1 MVRICKIEDLKGN
14 EVLAKQIL
22 SKDLQV
28 LLEKGET
35 IQPKQIARLK
45 DFDIEEVF
53 ILEKEVSKE
62 EKIVI
67 LKEETKEL
75 IKENMKEI
83 MEKLSNG
90 NPLILE
96 KVTAV
101 AEQVIDNVFQ
111 IDEVTEKVYEIK
123 EHNADL
129 YEHAVNV
136 CSLSV
141 ILAIRLNCSKSELN
155 DIAIGALIHD
165 IGLQSME
172 RYYVDINLN
181 LIGPDQIV
189 EYRKHPAY
197 GYSKIEE
204 ESWLPKLSKDIILY
218 HHERIDG
225 SGFPTRISD
234 IEPKI
239 QIVQVCDCFDEMVNG
254 IGYVRRK
261 IHEAIG
267 FLRNSKDIKYSEKIV
282 DAFINFIAVYPIGS
296 IVLTNEKEV
305 GVVIR
310 QNRQY
315 PDRPVI
321 KILKDKQGNVRD
333 GVFVKDLLQENTVFI
348 EKQL

>member
-22 SKDLQV
+22 SKDFQV

-35 IQPKQIARLK
+35 IQSRHIVRLK
-45 DFDIEEVF
+45 EFGIEEVF
-53 ILEKEVSKE
+53 IFEKEVSKE
-62 EKIVI
+62 EKIEI

-83 MEKLSNG
+83 MEKHMNG
-90 NPLILE
+90 NPLILG
-96 KVTAV
+96 KVKAV
-101 AEQVIDNVFQ
+101 AEQVIDSVFQ
-111 IDEVTEKVYEIK
+111 IEEVSEKVYEIK
-123 EHNADL
+123 EHDADL
-129 YEHAVNV
+129 YEHAANV

-141 ILAIRLNCSKSELN
+141 ILAIKLNCSKSELH
-155 DIAIGALIHD
+155 DIAIGALLHD
-165 IGLQSME
+165 IGLQNME
-172 RYYVDINLN
+172 RYYVDKNINSF
-181 LIGPDQIV
+181 GPEQMI
-189 EYRKHPAY
+189 EYRKHSAY

-204 ESWLPKLSKDIILY
+204 ESWLSKVSKDIVLY

-225 SGFPTRISD
+225 SGFPTRKND

-239 QIVQVCDCFDEMVNG
+239 QIVQVCDCFDEMINA
-254 IGYVRRK
+254 IGYIRRK
-261 IHEAIG
+261 THEAIEY
-267 FLRNSKDIKYSEKIV
+267 LRNCKGIKYSDRIV
-282 DAFINFIAVYPIGS
+282 DEFINFIAVYPIGA

-321 KILKDKQGNVRD
+321 KILKDKQGNIKD

>member
-22 SKDLQV
+22 SKDFQV

-35 IQPKQIARLK
+35 IQPRHIARLK
-45 DFDIEEVF
+45 DFGIEEVF
-53 ILEKEVSKE
+53 VLEKEVSRE
-62 EKIVI
+62 EKIEI
-67 LKEETKEL
+67 LKEETKVL

-83 MEKLSNG
+83 MEKHSNG
-90 NPLILE
+90 NPLILG

-111 IDEVTEKVYEIK
+111 IKEVTEKVYEIK
-123 EHNADL
+123 EHDADL
-129 YEHAVNV
+129 YEHATNV

-141 ILAIRLNCSKSELN
+141 ILAIKLNCSKSELN
-155 DIAIGALIHD
+155 DIAIGALLHD

-172 RYYVDINLN
+172 RYYVDVNLN
-181 LIGPDQIV
+181 VFGPDQMI
-189 EYRKHPAY
+189 EYRKHSAY

-204 ESWLPKLSKDIILY
+204 ESWLPKLSKDIVLY

-225 SGFPTRISD
+225 SGFPTRKSD

-239 QIVQVCDCFDEMVNG
+239 QIVQVCDCFDEMVNA
-254 IGYVRRK
+254 IGYARRK

-267 FLRNSKDIKYSEKIV
+267 FLRNSKGIKYSEKIV
-282 DAFINFIAVYPIGS
+282 DAFINFIAVYPIGA

-321 KILKDKQGNVRD
+321 KILKDKQGNVRE